1 MLTLFLSVCFRFT
14 SNAQRCCS
22 PTKRFVNL
30 ATVNRRKRFV
40 NLGAANR
47 TKRFV
52 NLGSVNRGVMGTQA
66 VTEAI
71 MDTTRHTAGK
81 SHSSAATPAPT
92 PAATPTPIP
101 AAQQACIHVSLR
113 RNSHGTRNN
122 QQTKSKIP
130 IHGWAQG
137 QWLWEMLSAHNSQGS
152 CEFSASQE
160 TCTRFL
166 FARGHF
172 RTVSSNT
179 AILSPLL

>member
-30 ATVNRRKRFV
+30 AAVNRRKRFV

-92 PAATPTPIP
+92 PAATPAPTPAATPTPIP

-130 IHGWAQG
+130 IHG
-137 QWLWEMLSAHNSQGS
+137 
-152 CEFSASQE
+152 
-160 TCTRFL
+160 
-166 FARGHF
+166 
-172 RTVSSNT
+172 
-179 AILSPLL
+179 